1 MGQMLATLCV
11 ALSLA
16 LFALGGSDPTGEFR
30 LGTMSICRPLNNHG
44 AYFGYDCH
52 IPRCRGRIM
61 RGVGVTCKLMFTTPF
76 YSTCKGPLL
85 CLLGCYTTGL

>member
-44 AYFGYDCH
+44 ACFGYNCH
-52 IPRCRGRIM
+52 IP
-61 RGVGVTCKLMFTTPF
+61 
-76 YSTCKGPLL
+76 
-85 CLLGCYTTGL
+85 